1 MKLHGR
7 EEPSIGDNFGFP
19 QGIWQLRQWFFNRTD
34 DLNTKRSKVMHK
46 HHPKTETPAQPAST
60 KSPSESEQALKGTA
74 KSQEVVRVHAYQ
86 KWEAAGKPNGD
97 GVNFWLEAEQEV
109 LQAK

>member
-1 MKLHGR
+1 MK
-7 EEPSIGDNFGFP
+7 
-19 QGIWQLRQWFFNRTD
+19 Q
-34 DLNTKRSKVMHK
+34 
-46 HHPKTETPAQPAST
+46 HHRKTETIAQPASA
-60 KSPSESEQALKGTA
+60 KSPSESGLGVASDAVGQVQRGKAN
-74 KSQEVVRVHAYQ
+74 SQEIVRGHAYE

>member
-1 MKLHGR
+1 
-7 EEPSIGDNFGFP
+7 
-19 QGIWQLRQWFFNRTD
+19 
-34 DLNTKRSKVMHK
+34 MHK
-46 HHPKTETPAQPAST
+46 HHHQTETLAQPASA
-60 KSPSESEQALKGTA
+60 KSPGESEQVQKGTA
-74 KSQEVVRVHAYQ
+74 KSQEVIRVHAYQ